1 MTVKKSENACW
12 SKCNFGDK
20 RLTQRA
26 LYIGDCLR
34 LKYGQALSTVF
45 KNAGD
50 LKRTYEF
57 LANPKTSFEKVVE
70 PSHYQTAKETKNLP
84 LILSI
89 GDTTFLDYKNIKLK
103 REDYGPIGN
112 GGNGL
117 ILHTSLAVAPDSGQ
131 PLGLLWEKVGK
142 RTQKIKSGKKVNRA
156 KVFEKKESYKWVEA
170 IQKVSSIFQEVSEVE
185 QPKVIHIFDR
195 EGDIAEVF
203 AEVQRAEKCAF
214 LVRAAH
220 NRSLN
225 EEENYLW
232 NYVQN
237 QPVSFEREI
246 SLTNNHKRK
255 KRIAHL
261 EVRFCQ
267 VKLRSPQ
274 RLKETNGF
282 KIYAVYAKEIN
293 PLDGEEPINWMLLT
307 TEVIESPES
316 ANTLLRWYTY
326 RWLIEEYQKSSRA
339 FSHRNFNF
347 FSNSSVKSPFI
358 IEKRGFIKRNNWM
371 GN

>member
-1 MTVKKSENACW
+1 M
-12 SKCNFGDK
+12 
-20 RLTQRA
+20 
-26 LYIGDCLR
+26 
-34 LKYGQALSTVF
+34 
-45 KNAGD
+45 
-50 LKRTYEF
+50 
-57 LANPKTSFEKVVE
+57 
-70 PSHYQTAKETKNLP
+70 
-84 LILSI
+84 
-89 GDTTFLDYKNIKLK
+89 
-103 REDYGPIGN
+103 
-112 GGNGL
+112 
-117 ILHTSLAVAPDSGQ
+117 
-131 PLGLLWEKVGK
+131 
-142 RTQKIKSGKKVNRA
+142 
-156 KVFEKKESYKWVEA
+156 
-170 IQKVSSIFQEVSEVE
+170 
-185 QPKVIHIFDR
+185 
-195 EGDIAEVF
+195 
-203 AEVQRAEKCAF
+203 QRAEKCGF

-232 NYVQN
+232 KYVQN